1 LYKLLGIQAGFCA
14 LETRS
19 NLTYLPILKSSTI
32 IISAWRPV
40 PVMAFV
46 AMSLKEKS
54 GAFLLNCF
62 EFDWDEIF
70 CVMAEVR
77 FFTDAE
83 IGIE

>member
-14 LETRS
+14 LEARS